1 MSSYSLQACFLSA
14 WKLSYK
20 KLLTF
25 TLGTFSLWFVFVIV
39 PGRKSTHLHKDSI
52 QFSVHIKALK
62 NPTTTMIH
70 WVAFA
75 AKNSN
80 MFSQTNS
87 LWLVRQCTQPLSA
100 AFKRSNTHS
109 EINITSL
116 AQLVE
121 HSSTNREVASS
132 ILAWSKKLL
141 TFTLGIFS
149 LWFVFVIVPGQT
161 HLHKDRI

>member
-1 MSSYSLQACFLSA
+1 
-14 WKLSYK
+14 
-20 KLLTF
+20 
-25 TLGTFSLWFVFVIV
+25 
-39 PGRKSTHLHKDSI
+39 
-52 QFSVHIKALK
+52 
-62 NPTTTMIH
+62 MIH

-141 TFTLGIFS
+141 TFTLGAFS
-149 LWFVFVIVPGQT
+149 LWFVFVIVPGRKST
-161 HLHKDRI
+161 HLHKDNIQFFTLRDKFLSVYPFHIVCVLNFFIKKEKISALGWKVKKIIATG